1 MSFTYIARLRIRP
14 EAEAEFLSAID
25 DMTAA
30 TAADPSTL
38 DYKVFTRADDPYSY
52 VFYESYVDEAA
63 DEHHRTGPTTGPIIA
78 RMVACIDDSGFSQ
91 EFWNPVS
98 ERARGA

>member
-14 EAEAEFLSAID
+14 EAEADFLAAID
-25 DMTAA
+25 DMMAA
-30 TAADPSTL
+30 AAEDPNTL
-38 DYKVFTRADDPYSY
+38 DYKAFTLVDDAYSY
-52 VFYESYVDEAA
+52 VFYESYVDAEA
-63 DEHHRTGPTTGPIIA
+63 DEHHRNGPITAPIIA

-98 ERARGA
+98 ELTRRA